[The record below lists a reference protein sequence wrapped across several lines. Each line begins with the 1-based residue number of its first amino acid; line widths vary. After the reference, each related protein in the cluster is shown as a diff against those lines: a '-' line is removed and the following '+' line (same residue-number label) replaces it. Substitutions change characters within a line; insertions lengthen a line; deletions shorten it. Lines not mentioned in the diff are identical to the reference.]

1 MEDRYTLEQHIAG
14 GIYIPHCHASTN
26 YPFSI
31 TTTAGYYSQLAG
43 VLAGF
48 AFTALIFLATARIT
62 REDSRDAFASALRV
76 LVAGF
81 LALILTSL
89 GYAVLA
95 GEPGT
100 DGRTASDEPLL
111 GVGFAIAGTLVVYA
125 IVLTLDAADQL
136 VPWPSA
142 ALQQVGASTRH
153 AIAVGVAPL
162 LILYIYLGVQ
172 DYEVI
177 RYCPGHGVEPLDV
190 MGWSLIGLQIVVS
203 WLAYPILLKY
213 RTQAASQKTV
223 DLYAKWLSRVLLV
236 TTFICAAS
244 FVLVDTELSP
254 DATLPAAVPATC
266 LVAMFFAS
274 SGIVWVVACSR
285 PITSNPDSHAT
296 SGFSPNA
303 NGPTRWGFLLG
314 KTARLMLRKY
324 VRAPH
329 KQKDPAIPS

>member
-1 MEDRYTLEQHIAG
+1 MTG
-14 GIYIPHCHASTN
+14 GINFTHCRATSH

-62 REDSRDAFASALRV
+62 REDSKDAFASALRV

-100 DGRTASDEPLL
+100 DGRTASDEPIL

-125 IVLTLDAADQL
+125 IALTLDAADQL
-136 VPWPSA
+136 VDWPSP

-172 DYEVI
+172 DYESI
-177 RYCPGHGVEPLDV
+177 RYCTGHGFEPLDV
-190 MGWSLIGLQIVVS
+190 VGWSLIGLQVIVS
-203 WLAYPILLKY
+203 WLGYPLLLKFKE
-213 RTQAASQKTV
+213 QASQQTI
-223 DLYAKWLSRVLLV
+223 DLGCVRGGGGRV
-236 TTFICAAS
+236 CAG
-244 FVLVDTELSP
+244 ER
-254 DATLPAAVPATC
+254 
-266 LVAMFFAS
+266 
-274 SGIVWVVACSR
+274 GVVR
-285 PITSNPDSHAT
+285 
-296 SGFSPNA
+296 
-303 NGPTRWGFLLG
+303 
-314 KTARLMLRKY
+314 
-324 VRAPH
+324 
-329 KQKDPAIPS
+329 